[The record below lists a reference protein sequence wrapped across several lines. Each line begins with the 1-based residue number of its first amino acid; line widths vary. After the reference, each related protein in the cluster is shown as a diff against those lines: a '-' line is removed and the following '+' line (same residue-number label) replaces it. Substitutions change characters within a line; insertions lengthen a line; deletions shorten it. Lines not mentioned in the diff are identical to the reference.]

1 GLWCPPVPTS
11 RRFDAFA
18 SALNFKS
25 AGSSEAQSFS
35 SLVDF
40 SFIMMVMNLGFPEM
54 MFIFVLALILFGPKK
69 LPEIGRQIGKG
80 LAEFKRAS
88 REFQSQIED
97 EVRKLELEADVK
109 NTIAP
114 PISLSNTVASQP
126 PALTVGSSAPTAEA
140 AAASA
145 STSEIAAAASE
156 PDYTLSHSSSSY
168 KADSAGNA

>member
-1 GLWCPPVPTS
+1 
-11 RRFDAFA
+11 
-18 SALNFKS
+18 
-25 AGSSEAQSFS
+25 
-35 SLVDF
+35 
-40 SFIMMVMNLGFPEM
+40 MMVMNLGFPEM

-156 PDYTLSHSSSSY
+156 PDYTVSHSSSSY

>member
-1 GLWCPPVPTS
+1 
-11 RRFDAFA
+11 
-18 SALNFKS
+18 
-25 AGSSEAQSFS
+25 
-35 SLVDF
+35 
-40 SFIMMVMNLGFPEM
+40 MNLGFPEM
-54 MFIFVLALILFGPKK
+54 MFIFILALILFGPKK

-97 EVRKLELEADVK
+97 EVRKLELEADLK

-145 STSEIAAAASE
+145 STSEMAAAASD
-156 PDYTLSHSSSSY
+156 PDYTVSHSSSSY
-168 KADSAGNA
+168 KADSTGNA

>member
-1 GLWCPPVPTS
+1 
-11 RRFDAFA
+11 
-18 SALNFKS
+18 
-25 AGSSEAQSFS
+25 
-35 SLVDF
+35 
-40 SFIMMVMNLGFPEM
+40 MNLGFPEM

-97 EVRKLELEADVK
+97 EVRKLELDSDLK
-109 NTIAP
+109 NTIEP

-126 PALTVGSSAPTAEA
+126 PALTVGSSAATAEPA
-140 AAASA
+140 VSSV

-156 PDYTLSHSSSSY
+156 PDYTVTHSSSSY

>member
-1 GLWCPPVPTS
+1 
-11 RRFDAFA
+11 
-18 SALNFKS
+18 
-25 AGSSEAQSFS
+25 
-35 SLVDF
+35 
-40 SFIMMVMNLGFPEM
+40 MMVMNLGFPEM

-145 STSEIAAAASE
+145 STSEMAAAASD
-156 PDYTLSHSSSSY
+156 PDYTVSHSSSSY

>member
-1 GLWCPPVPTS
+1 
-11 RRFDAFA
+11 
-18 SALNFKS
+18 
-25 AGSSEAQSFS
+25 
-35 SLVDF
+35 
-40 SFIMMVMNLGFPEM
+40 MNLGFPEM

-97 EVRKLELEADVK
+97 EVRKLELETDLK

-114 PISLSNTVASQP
+114 PISLSNTVPSQP
-126 PALTVGSSAPTAEA
+126 PALTVRSSDPSTETSVS
-140 AAASA
+140 SA
-145 STSEIAAAASE
+145 STAEIAAAASE
-156 PDYTLSHSSSSY
+156 PDYTVTHSSSSY